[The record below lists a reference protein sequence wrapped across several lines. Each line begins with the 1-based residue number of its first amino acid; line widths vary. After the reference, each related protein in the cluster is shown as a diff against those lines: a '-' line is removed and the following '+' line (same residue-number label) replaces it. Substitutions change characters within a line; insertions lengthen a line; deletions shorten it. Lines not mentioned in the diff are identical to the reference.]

1 MQTIIINPYRE
12 RENLMDNYRKQLTLL
27 YFKTSGNE
35 YDLSE
40 LMQLLGLRQNQL
52 DLILFELK
60 NDEFICTDNYEIEI
74 TEKGILH
81 LISNNINSNADNSIK
96 YSLNNIVVENLMQLN
111 EPYVPKRFLTK
122 I

>member
-1 MQTIIINPYRE
+1 MN
-12 RENLMDNYRKQLTLL
+12 NYRKQLALL

-35 YDLSE
+35 YDLTE
-40 LMQLLGLRQNQL
+40 LMQLLGLQQKQL
-52 DLILFELK
+52 DLILSELK
-60 NDEFICTDNYEIEI
+60 TDGFICTSNYEITI

-81 LISNNINSNADNSIK
+81 LIANNITISTNSGTQYPLK
-96 YSLNNIVVENLMQLN
+96 NIMIENLIALD

>member
-1 MQTIIINPYRE
+1 
-12 RENLMDNYRKQLTLL
+12 MDNYRKQLALL

-40 LMQLLGLRQNQL
+40 LMKLLGLRHNQL
-52 DLILFELK
+52 DLILLELK
-60 NDEFICTDNYEIEI
+60 NYGFICTNNYEIKI

-81 LISNNINSNADNSIK
+81 LVSNNITSNADSSIQ
-96 YSLNNIVVENLMQLN
+96 YSLKNIVVDNLMPLN
-111 EPYVPKRFLTK
+111 KPFVPKKFLTK

>member
-1 MQTIIINPYRE
+1 
-12 RENLMDNYRKQLTLL
+12 MDYYRKQLTLL

-40 LMQLLGLRQNQL
+40 LMQLLGLRQKQL
-52 DLILFELK
+52 DLILLELK
-60 NDEFICTDNYEIEI
+60 KDGFICTNNYEIKI

-81 LISNNINSNADNSIK
+81 LVSNNINSNADNDIQ
-96 YSLNNIVVENLMQLN
+96 YSLNNIVVENLMPLN

>member
-1 MQTIIINPYRE
+1 
-12 RENLMDNYRKQLTLL
+12 MDNYRKQLALL

-52 DLILFELK
+52 DSILLELK
-60 NDEFICTDNYEIEI
+60 EDCFIYISNYEIRI

-81 LISNNINSNADNSIK
+81 LVANNINSNAENGIQ
-96 YSLNNIVVENLMQLN
+96 YSLNNIAVENLMPLN

>member
-1 MQTIIINPYRE
+1 
-12 RENLMDNYRKQLTLL
+12 MDNYRKQLALL

-40 LMQLLGLRQNQL
+40 LMKLLGLRNNQL
-52 DLILFELK
+52 DLILLELK
-60 NDEFICTDNYEIEI
+60 NDGFICTNNYEIKI

-81 LISNNINSNADNSIK
+81 LVSNNITNNADS
-96 YSLNNIVVENLMQLN
+96 SLQYLFKNIVVENIMALN
-111 EPYVPKRFLTK
+111 EPYVPKKFLTK

>member
-1 MQTIIINPYRE
+1 
-12 RENLMDNYRKQLTLL
+12 MDNYRKQLTLL

-40 LMQLLGLRQNQL
+40 LMKLLGLRNNQL
-52 DLILFELK
+52 DLILLELK
-60 NDEFICTDNYEIEI
+60 NDGFICTNNYEIKI

-81 LISNNINSNADNSIK
+81 LISNNITNNADSSIQYLFK
-96 YSLNNIVVENLMQLN
+96 NIVVENIMALN
-111 EPYVPKRFLTK
+111 EPYVPKKFLTK